1 MKRRQKRSKHEYI
14 HSSLTPIISLEG
26 FLRLIIKY
34 TEIEHNTLILSYLF
48 IKILINQEKF
58 ILEKNN
64 IYLLLLT
71 SAVLAKK
78 VLEDLVSDNSYY
90 CQIGLFTEKEL
101 NLAEYSL
108 FSRLNYEVNYI
119 MEDLEQ
125 VYNQIFT
132 SLPNQRK
139 TEFLKI

>member
-34 TEIEHNTLILSYLF
+34 TEIEHNTLILLYLF

-64 IYLLLLT
+64 INI
-71 SAVLAKK
+71 VL
-78 VLEDLVSDNSYY
+78 S
-90 CQIGLFTEKEL
+90 
-101 NLAEYSL
+101 
-108 FSRLNYEVNYI
+108 FS
-119 MEDLEQ
+119 
-125 VYNQIFT
+125 
-132 SLPNQRK
+132 K
-139 TEFLKI
+139 